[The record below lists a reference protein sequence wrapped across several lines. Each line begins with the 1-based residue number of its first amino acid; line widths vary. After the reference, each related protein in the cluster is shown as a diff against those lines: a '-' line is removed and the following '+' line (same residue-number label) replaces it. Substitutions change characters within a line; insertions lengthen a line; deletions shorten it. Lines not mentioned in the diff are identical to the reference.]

1 MKIQKIVVFCGS
13 SIGTDEV
20 YVQAALRTGALF
32 AERGID
38 LVYGGGGI
46 GLMGIVAN
54 TMMEKGARVTGV
66 IPKFLAT
73 KEIANNEIT
82 ELIVVETMHERKA
95 IMNQMSDAVLVLP
108 GGIGT
113 LEEFFE
119 VFTWGQLGLH
129 QKPIAILN
137 VKGFYNPLIELID
150 HMRSQGFLRGEHFD
164 MLIVSDSL
172 EEILTKMEAYTPP
185 PAPKWFSETEI

>member
-1 MKIQKIVVFCGS
+1 MQKIVVFCGS
-13 SIGTDEV
+13 SIGTDQV
-20 YVQAALRTGALF
+20 YSDAAKHTGMVF
-32 AERGID
+32 AKRGID

-54 TMMEKGARVTGV
+54 TMMENGARVTGV

-82 ELIVVETMHERKA
+82 ELIIVDTMHERKA
-95 IMNQMSDAVLVLP
+95 LMSQLSDAVLVLP

-137 VKGFYNPLIELID
+137 INGFYNPLIELID
-150 HMRSQGFLRGEHFD
+150 HMRSQGFLRYEHFN

-172 EEILTKMEAYTPP
+172 EEILTKMEAYSPP
-185 PAPKWFSETEI
+185 PLPKWFSESEI

>member
-13 SIGTDEV
+13 SMGTDQV
-20 YVQAALRTGALF
+20 YSDAALHTGKLF

-54 TMMEKGARVTGV
+54 TMMEKGAKVTGV

-82 ELIVVETMHERKA
+82 ELIVVDTMHERKA
-95 IMNQMSDAVLVLP
+95 LMNQLSDAVLVLP

-137 VKGFYNPLIELID
+137 INGFYNPLIELID
-150 HMRSQGFLRGEHFD
+150 HMRSQGFLRYEHFN

-172 EEILTKMEAYTPP
+172 EEILTKMEAYSPP
-185 PAPKWFSETEI
+185 PLPKWFNESEI

>member
-1 MKIQKIVVFCGS
+1 MFCGS
-13 SIGTDEV
+13 SMGLNNV
-20 YVQAALRTGALF
+20 YAESAAQTARELCNHQ
-32 AERGID
+32 ID

-54 TMMEKGARVTGV
+54 TMMELGAKVTGV

-73 KEIANNEIT
+73 KEIANNEIS
-82 ELIVVETMHERKA
+82 ELIVVDTMHERKA
-95 IMNQMSDAVLVLP
+95 LMSKLSDAVLVLP

-129 QKPIAILN
+129 QKPIALLN
-137 VKGFYNPLIELID
+137 VNGFYDPLVELIS
-150 HMRSQGFLRGEHFD
+150 HMRTQGFLRDEHLD
-164 MLIVSDSL
+164 MLIIGTSVN
-172 EEILTKMEAYTPP
+172 EILQLMEAYTPP
-185 PAPKWFSETEI
+185 PAPKWFSESEI

>member
-1 MKIQKIVVFCGS
+1 MKIQKVAIFCGS
-13 SIGTDEV
+13 SIGMDEV
-20 YVQAALRTGALF
+20 YAQAAKHTGELF

-38 LVYGGGGI
+38 LIYGGGGI
-46 GLMGIVAN
+46 GLMGVVAN
-54 TMMEKGARVTGV
+54 TMMEKGAHVTGV

-82 ELIVVETMHERKA
+82 ELIVVDTMHERKA
-95 IMNQMSDAVLVLP
+95 IMSQMSDAVLVLP

-137 VKGFYNPLIELID
+137 VKGFFDPLIELID
-150 HMRSQGFLRGEHFD
+150 HMRSQGFLRSEHFD
-164 MLIVSDSL
+164 MLLVSDSL
-172 EEILTKMEAYTPP
+172 EEILSRMETYAPP
-185 PAPKWFSETEI
+185 PLPKWFNESEI